1 MTSVIQFEGVSK
13 YYRLGQSQTS
23 LRDTLASMG
32 RRLLRRQSASDSEL
46 FYALNNVSFTVNE
59 GDILG
64 VIGHNGAGK
73 STILKLLSRVTFP
86 SAGRIQT
93 TGRLAALIELGA
105 GFHPDL
111 SGRENIYLN
120 GAILGLKEREI
131 RAQFDAMVAFAGL
144 DKFIDTPVKR
154 YSSGMYVRLA
164 FAVAAHIKA
173 DILLVDEVLS
183 VGDTAFQQKCLDKMR
198 DLHRNGAT
206 IVFISHS
213 MWTVQTFC
221 NRAILLRHG
230 QVEAS
235 GSPEEV
241 IDIYRQYEREDL
253 LGTNVTNQAAPQP
266 EIDAGPET
274 TLLKIEILNMYA
286 QAQQVYEFHDR
297 LIVRAHYNAP
307 RRIEAP
313 VFVIRITRADGLVCC
328 AINNRN
334 APISKAPS
342 IENDGF
348 FEATIGPLPLV
359 PDIYSVEVLI
369 IDRTEPV
376 VYAHRSGE
384 TFRIKGELSGTS
396 ESGVFSPN
404 VEWHSLVVQESNP

>member
-1 MTSVIQFEGVSK
+1 MPTVIRFEGVSK
-13 YYRLGQSQTS
+13 YYRLGQTQTS
-23 LRDTLASMG
+23 LREKLASLG
-32 RRLLRRQSASDSEL
+32 SRVLRRPSASDSEL
-46 FYALNNVSFTVNE
+46 FYALNNVSFEVHE

-86 SAGRIQT
+86 SSGRIQT
-93 TGRLAALIELGA
+93 TGRMAALIELGA

-111 SGRENIYLN
+111 SGRENIFLN

-144 DKFIDTPVKR
+144 EKFIDTPVKR

-221 NRAILLRHG
+221 NRALLLRHG

-253 LGTNVTNQAAPQP
+253 LAVNAPKQVIEEI
-266 EIDAGPET
+266 EIDAVPET
-274 TLLKIEILNMYA
+274 TLVKIDILNVYA
-286 QAQQVYEFHDR
+286 QAQQAFEFHDR
-297 LIVRAHYNAP
+297 LIVRAHYHAP

-313 VFVIRITRADGLVCC
+313 VFFIRLTRADGLVCC

-334 APISKAPS
+334 APVSNAAW

-369 IDRTEPV
+369 VDRTEPV

-384 TFRIKGELSGTS
+384 TFRIKGELSGS
-396 ESGVFSPN
+396 GESGVFAPN
-404 VEWHSLVVQESNP
+404 VEWHPLPIRESQG